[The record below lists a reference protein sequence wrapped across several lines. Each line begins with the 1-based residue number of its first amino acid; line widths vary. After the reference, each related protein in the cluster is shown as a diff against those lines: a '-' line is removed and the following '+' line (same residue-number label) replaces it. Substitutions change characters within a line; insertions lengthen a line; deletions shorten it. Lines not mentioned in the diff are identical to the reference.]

1 MKANELF
8 DFHTRDYYFLRTLS
22 WARPHKL
29 SSRWLC
35 VTPLCEN
42 LTFPCDSVLPN
53 ATNATNI
60 TNGVDL
66 FMRLWGDR
74 IWNDQI
80 VSLVGRLAEVVAPQ
94 PLLAVQLLGKVAL
107 DAIPPQDMMSSLIDC
122 ANASELMEL
131 PSLEPFNL
139 GVSRTILQHVRI
151 H

>member
-1 MKANELF
+1 
-8 DFHTRDYYFLRTLS
+8 
-22 WARPHKL
+22 
-29 SSRWLC
+29 
-35 VTPLCEN
+35 
-42 LTFPCDSVLPN
+42 
-53 ATNATNI
+53 
-60 TNGVDL
+60 
-66 FMRLWGDR
+66 MRLWGDR

-131 PSLEPFNL
+131 PSLKPFNL